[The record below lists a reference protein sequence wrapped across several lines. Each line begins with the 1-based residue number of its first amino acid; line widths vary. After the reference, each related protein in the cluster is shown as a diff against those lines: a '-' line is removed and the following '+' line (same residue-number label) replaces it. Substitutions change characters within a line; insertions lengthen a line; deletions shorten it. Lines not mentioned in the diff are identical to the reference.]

1 MRRRTFGLAVAAAA
15 GFGLS
20 ACSDGGGGGGEDLAM
35 PEDTEISASL
45 NYGIWDDV
53 QAPAM
58 EEIIAAFNE
67 ECPNIEVNITIA
79 PFDQYFTRL
88 QTQAGSGELPDVF
101 WMNGP
106 DRKST
111 RLNSSHV
118 STSYAVFCLK
128 KKNHIT

>member
-58 EEIIAAFNE
+58 EEII
-67 ECPNIEVNITIA
+67 
-79 PFDQYFTRL
+79 
-88 QTQAGSGELPDVF
+88 SG
-101 WMNGP
+101 
-106 DRKST
+106 
-111 RLNSSHV
+111 
-118 STSYAVFCLK
+118 
-128 KKNHIT
+128 

>member
-67 ECPNIEVNITIA
+67 EYPNIEVNITIA

-106 DRKST
+106 NVQLYASEDM
-111 RLNSSHV
+111 LMPLSSL
-118 STSYAVFCLK
+118 T
-128 KKNHIT
+128 

>member
-58 EEIIAAFNE
+58 EEIISAFNE
-67 ECPNIEVNITIA
+67 EYPNIEVNITIA

-88 QTQAGSGELPDVF
+88 QTQRSEERRVGKECRCGGA
-101 WMNGP
+101 
-106 DRKST
+106 T
-111 RLNSSHV
+111 RDE
-118 STSYAVFCLK
+118 K
-128 KKNHIT
+128 KKKDEQVTER

>member
-1 MRRRTFGLAVAAAA
+1 MVTPAGMPRHRQKYLNEEDVMRRRTFGLAVAAAA

-67 ECPNIEVNITIA
+67 EYPNIEVNITIA

-88 QTQAGSGELPDVF
+88 QTQAGSGKCRTCS
-101 WMNGP
+101 G
-106 DRKST
+106 
-111 RLNSSHV
+111 
-118 STSYAVFCLK
+118 
-128 KKNHIT
+128 

>member
-67 ECPNIEVNITIA
+67 EYPNI
-79 PFDQYFTRL
+79 
-88 QTQAGSGELPDVF
+88 
-101 WMNGP
+101 
-106 DRKST
+106 
-111 RLNSSHV
+111 
-118 STSYAVFCLK
+118 
-128 KKNHIT
+128 